1 MIPGRGMVETKDGQP
16 VRENGHL
23 KPVIDYP
30 FAEDG
35 LDVWYAMQDWF
46 GAYLGLYYDNNV
58 DGKRVGQHSFPNCFS
73 VVASLH
79 DMMPCLIASLQGHL
93 AADLR
98 AGTSAGD

>member
-1 MIPGRGMVETKDGQP
+1 MVELKDGQP

-46 GAYLGLYYDNNV
+46 GTYLGLYYDNNV
-58 DGKRVGQHSFPNCFS
+58 DGKQVRLFS
-73 VVASLH
+73 S
-79 DMMPCLIASLQGHL
+79 
-93 AADLR
+93 
-98 AGTSAGD
+98 